1 MFTNRGPLGVV
12 ADAIARGVD
21 RLTKQKADP
30 LLQFITDALPVM
42 PAVIQALKPCPSVD
56 LDGPKVKQLRY
67 EFAAEEAS
75 LKAAFA
81 EKRAR
86 LVAKFGSRF
95 DEALAADDAHY
106 ASRNRAD
113 LATVDDGE
121 AASA

>member
-12 ADAIARGVD
+12 ADAIARGLD
-21 RLTKQKADP
+21 RLTTPKADP
-30 LLQFITDALPVM
+30 LLQFITNALPVM
-42 PAVIQALKPCPSVD
+42 PAVIRALQPCASVD

-75 LKAAFA
+75 LQAAFA

-86 LVAKFGSRF
+86 LVAKFGPRF
-95 DEALAADDAHY
+95 DQARAADDAQY
-106 ASRNRAD
+106 ISGDEAD
-113 LATVDDGE
+113 LAVVHGGE